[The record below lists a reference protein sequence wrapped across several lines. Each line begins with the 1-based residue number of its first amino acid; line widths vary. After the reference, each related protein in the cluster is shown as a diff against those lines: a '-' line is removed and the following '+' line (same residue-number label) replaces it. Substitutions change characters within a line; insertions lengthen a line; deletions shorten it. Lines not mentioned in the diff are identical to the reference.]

1 MKFPR
6 NAKILRSQFDI
17 APFAAIVFCLLIFF
31 LLAAVLPV
39 PGLRTRLSPPA
50 ADDLPGVDG
59 HTVAMAVDSQGQYYY
74 ENQPVSERQLQN
86 KLIVATKFSS
96 KPPTLIIHA
105 DRSATYDQLAHITL
119 LARSVG
125 ITNAVLATLPRV
137 TDLKQ

>member
-17 APFAAIVFCLLIFF
+17 APFAAVVFCLLIFF

-39 PGLRTRLSPPA
+39 PGLHTRLSPPA

-59 HTVAMAVDSQGQYYY
+59 RTVAMAVDSQGQYYY
-74 ENQPVSERQLQN
+74 QNQPVSERVLKTSLN
-86 KLIVATKFSS
+86 AEAKSS
-96 KPPTLIIHA
+96 PRPLTLIIHA
-105 DRSATYDQLAHITL
+105 DRAATYDQLVHITL
-119 LARSVG
+119 LARGVG

-137 TDLKQ
+137 TDLKP

>member
-17 APFAAIVFCLLIFF
+17 APFAAVVFCLLIFF

-39 PGLRTRLSPPA
+39 PGLHARLSPPA

-59 HTVAMAVDSQGQYYY
+59 RTVAMAVDSQGQYYY
-74 ENQPVSERQLQN
+74 ENQPVSERVL
-86 KLIVATKFSS
+86 KTDLIVATKHSS

-105 DRSATYDQLAHITL
+105 DRAATYDQLAHITL
-119 LARSVG
+119 LARGVG

>member
-17 APFAAIVFCLLIFF
+17 APFAAVVFCLLIFF

-39 PGLRTRLSPPA
+39 PGLHTKLSPPV
-50 ADDLPGVDG
+50 ADDLPGVDDR
-59 HTVAMAVDSQGQYYY
+59 TIAMAVDSQGQYYY
-74 ENQPVSERQLQN
+74 KNQPVSERVL
-86 KLIVATKFSS
+86 KTDLIADTKFSS

-105 DRSATYDQLAHITL
+105 DRAVTYDQLAHITL
-119 LARSVG
+119 LARGVG

-137 TDLKQ
+137 TDLKK

>member
-17 APFAAIVFCLLIFF
+17 APFAAVVFCLLIFF

-39 PGLRTRLSPPA
+39 PGLHTKLSPPV
-50 ADDLPGVDG
+50 ADDLPGVDDR
-59 HTVAMAVDSQGQYYY
+59 TIAMAVDSQGQYYY
-74 ENQPVSERQLQN
+74 KNQPVSERVL
-86 KLIVATKFSS
+86 KTDLIADTKFSS

-105 DRSATYDQLAHITL
+105 DRAVTYDQLAHITL
-119 LARSVG
+119 LARATG

-137 TDLKQ
+137 TDLKK

>member
-17 APFAAIVFCLLIFF
+17 APFAAVVFCLLIFF

-39 PGLRTRLSPPA
+39 PGLHTRLSPPA

-59 HTVAMAVDSQGQYYY
+59 RTVAMAVDSQGQYYY
-74 ENQPVSERQLQN
+74 QNQPVSERVLKTSLN
-86 KLIVATKFSS
+86 AEVKSS
-96 KPPTLIIHA
+96 PRPLTLIIHA

-119 LARSVG
+119 LARDAG

-137 TDLKQ
+137 TDLKP

>member
-17 APFAAIVFCLLIFF
+17 APFAAVVFCLLIFF
-31 LLAAVLPV
+31 LLAVVLPV
-39 PGLRTRLSPPA
+39 PGLRTKLSPPP

-59 HTVAMAVDSQGQYYY
+59 RTIAMAVDSQGQYYY
-74 ENQPVSERQLQN
+74 ENQPVSERVLQN

-96 KPPTLIIHA
+96 RPPTLIVHA
-105 DRSATYDQLAHITL
+105 DRDVTYDQLAHITL
-119 LARSVG
+119 LARGVG